1 MQRASGMER
10 KLAGRWTIVLALG
23 VAALVSGCGGGVH
36 SMGVT
41 MGCGINA
48 SPYLGGQS
56 AIPVRCNP
64 QTQSPSNWRG

>member
-1 MQRASGMER
+1 MEK
-10 KLAGRWTIVLALG
+10 KLAAKLTLALALG
-23 VAALVSGCGGGVH
+23 VAALLAGCGNDVH

-41 MGCGINA
+41 MGCGINS

-64 QTQSPSNWRG
+64 QTQSPSNWGG